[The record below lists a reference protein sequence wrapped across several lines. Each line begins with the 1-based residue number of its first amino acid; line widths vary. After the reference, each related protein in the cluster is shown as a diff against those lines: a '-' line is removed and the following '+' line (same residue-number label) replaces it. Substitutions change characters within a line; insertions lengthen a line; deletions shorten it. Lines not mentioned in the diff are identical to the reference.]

1 MINEGW
7 QQMQWYIRVIKQY
20 AVFSGRASRIEYWM
34 FVLINF
40 LFGLGGILL
49 SLLGL
54 NFVLILYSLAIWI
67 PTLAVQVRRLHDIS
81 RSAWWLLV
89 LLIPLA
95 GTIVLFIFDVLPGD
109 PDTNLYGSVPPSDV
123 SQLI

>member
-67 PTLAVQVRRLHDIS
+67 PTLAVQVRRLHDVS
-81 RSAWWLLV
+81 RSAWWLLI

>member
-67 PTLAVQVRRLHDIS
+67 PTLAVQVRRLHDIG

>member
-20 AVFSGRASRIEYWM
+20 AVFSGRASRMEYWM

-54 NFVLILYSLAIWI
+54 NFVLALYSLAIWI
-67 PTLAVQVRRLHDIS
+67 PTLAVQVRRLHDVS
-81 RSAWWLLV
+81 RSAWWLLI

-123 SQLI
+123 SQLT